1 MLLLARKPFSDFQ
14 FSRTGQDSVKIYFSV
29 SGRLFFDSDTNL
41 IVYRVAG
48 RVITEIINSEKII
61 ESKRERTEAESLA
74 KSQFLANMSHE
85 LRTR

>member
-1 MLLLARKPFSDFQ
+1 M
-14 FSRTGQDSVKIYFSV
+14 KIYFSV
-29 SGRLFFDSDTNL
+29 SGRLSFDSDTNL

-74 KSQFLANMSHE
+74 KSQFLANMCHD

>member
-1 MLLLARKPFSDFQ
+1 VLLLARKPFSDFQ

-48 RVITEIINSEKII
+48 PVITEIVNSEKII
-61 ESKRERTEAESLA
+61 ESERKHTDAESLA
-74 KSQFLANMSHE
+74 KSQFLANMSHK

>member
-1 MLLLARKPFSDFQ
+1 VLLLARKPFSDFQ

-29 SGRLFFDSDTNL
+29 SGRPFFDSDTNL

-74 KSQFLANMSHE
+74 KSQFLANMCHE